1 MRRVGDVTQE
11 LGEGS
16 SRVTED
22 TFRMVVVAAVAL
34 ASIAFVV
41 QAVAMF
47 ALYRVARRMQQKVG
61 PLAEQAEPVIGKL
74 GPMIDQIGPGTGKVA
89 PVADQMQSVLA
100 LTNRMMEE
108 TGPRISELSGEV
120 VAIVRSGRQQVER
133 IGELLHDAGDRAR
146 NRLEQIDQA
155 VDDTVEQVEQMGDAV
170 KRAVL
175 RPVREV
181 NGLAAGISA
190 AVSTLVH
197 HSRKPSVD
205 QATQDE
211 EMFI

>member
-1 MRRVGDVTQE
+1 M
-11 LGEGS
+11 
-16 SRVTED
+16 TED
-22 TFRMVVVAAVAL
+22 TFRMVVTAAVAL

-41 QAVAMF
+41 QAMAMF

-61 PLAEQAEPVIGKL
+61 PLADQAEPVIGKL
-74 GPMIDQIGPGTGKVA
+74 GPMISEIGLAAQRLGPMIDKVGLAAGKVA
-89 PVADQMQSVLA
+89 PVADRVESVLA
-100 LTNRMMEE
+100 TANRIMEE
-108 TGPRISELSGEV
+108 NRPRISELSGEAV
-120 VAIVRSGRQQVER
+120 EIVRSGREQVER
-133 IGELLHDAGDRAR
+133 IGELLHDAGDCARA
-146 NRLEQIDQA
+146 RLEQIDQA
-155 VDDTVEQVEQMGDAV
+155 VESTVEQVGQVGDAV

>member
-1 MRRVGDVTQE
+1 M
-11 LGEGS
+11 
-16 SRVTED
+16 TED
-22 TFRMVVVAAVAL
+22 TFRIVVTAAVAL
-34 ASIAFVV
+34 ASMAFVV

-47 ALYRVARRMQQKVG
+47 ALYRVARGMQQKVG
-61 PLAEQAEPVIGKL
+61 PLADLAYPVIGKL
-74 GPMIDQIGPGTGKVA
+74 GPMIDQVGLTAGKMA

-100 LTNRMMEE
+100 TTSRIMEE
-108 TGPRISELSGEV
+108 ARPRISELSGEAV
-120 VAIVRSGRQQVER
+120 EIFRSGRQQVER
-133 IGELLHDAGDRAR
+133 IGELLHDAGDRAHA
-146 NRLEQIDQA
+146 RLEQIDQA
-155 VDDTVEQVEQMGDAV
+155 VDDTVEQVGEVGDAV

-181 NGLAAGISA
+181 SGLAAGISA

>member
-1 MRRVGDVTQE
+1 
-11 LGEGS
+11 
-16 SRVTED
+16 
-22 TFRMVVVAAVAL
+22 
-34 ASIAFVV
+34 
-41 QAVAMF
+41 
-47 ALYRVARRMQQKVG
+47 MQQKVG
-61 PLAEQAEPVIGKL
+61 PLADLAYPVIGKL
-74 GPMIDQIGPGTGKVA
+74 GPMIDQVGLTAGKMA

-100 LTNRMMEE
+100 TTSRIMEE
-108 TGPRISELSGEV
+108 ARPRISELSGEAV
-120 VAIVRSGRQQVER
+120 EIFRSGRQQVER
-133 IGELLHDAGDRAR
+133 IGELLHDAGDRAHA
-146 NRLEQIDQA
+146 RLEQIDQA
-155 VDDTVEQVEQMGDAV
+155 VDDTVEQVGEVGDAV

-181 NGLAAGISA
+181 SGLAAGISA

>member
-1 MRRVGDVTQE
+1 
-11 LGEGS
+11 
-16 SRVTED
+16 
-22 TFRMVVVAAVAL
+22 MVVTAAVAL

-41 QAVAMF
+41 QAMAMF

-61 PLAEQAEPVIGKL
+61 PLADQAEPVIGKL
-74 GPMIDQIGPGTGKVA
+74 GPMIDEVGLVAQKLGPMIDKVGLAAGKVA
-89 PVADQMQSVLA
+89 PVADRVESVLA
-100 LTNRMMEE
+100 TANRIMEE
-108 TGPRISELSGEV
+108 TRPRISELSGEAV
-120 VAIVRSGRQQVER
+120 EIVRSGREQVER
-133 IGELLHDAGDRAR
+133 IGELLHDAGDCARA
-146 NRLEQIDQA
+146 RLEQIDQA
-155 VDDTVEQVEQMGDAV
+155 VESTVEQVGQVGDAV

-190 AVSTLVH
+190 AVATLVH

>member
-1 MRRVGDVTQE
+1 
-11 LGEGS
+11 
-16 SRVTED
+16 
-22 TFRMVVVAAVAL
+22 MVVTAAVAL

-41 QAVAMF
+41 QAMAMF
-47 ALYRVARRMQQKVG
+47 AFYRVARRMQQKVG
-61 PLAEQAEPVIGKL
+61 PLADQAEPVIGKL
-74 GPMIDQIGPGTGKVA
+74 GPMISEIGLAAQRLGPMIDKVGLAAGKVA
-89 PVADQMQSVLA
+89 PVADRVESVLA
-100 LTNRMMEE
+100 TANRIMEE
-108 TGPRISELSGEV
+108 NRPRISELSGEAV
-120 VAIVRSGRQQVER
+120 EIVRSGREQVER
-133 IGELLHDAGDRAR
+133 IGELLHDAGDCARA
-146 NRLEQIDQA
+146 RLEQIDQA
-155 VDDTVEQVEQMGDAV
+155 VENTVEQVGQVGDAV

-190 AVSTLVH
+190 AVATLVH

>member
-1 MRRVGDVTQE
+1 
-11 LGEGS
+11 
-16 SRVTED
+16 
-22 TFRMVVVAAVAL
+22 MVVTAAVAL

-41 QAVAMF
+41 QAMAMF
-47 ALYRVARRMQQKVG
+47 AFYRVARRMQQKVG
-61 PLAEQAEPVIGKL
+61 PLADQAEPVIGKL
-74 GPMIDQIGPGTGKVA
+74 GPMIDEVGLVAQKLGPMIDKVGLAAGKVA
-89 PVADQMQSVLA
+89 PVADRVESVLA
-100 LTNRMMEE
+100 TANRIMEE
-108 TGPRISELSGEV
+108 NRPRISELSGEAV
-120 VAIVRSGRQQVER
+120 EIVRSGREQVER
-133 IGELLHDAGDRAR
+133 IGELLHDAGDCARA
-146 NRLEQIDQA
+146 RLEQIDQA
-155 VDDTVEQVEQMGDAV
+155 VESTVEQVGQVGDAV

-190 AVSTLVH
+190 AVATLVH

>member
-1 MRRVGDVTQE
+1 
-11 LGEGS
+11 
-16 SRVTED
+16 VTED
-22 TFRMVVVAAVAL
+22 TFRIVVVAAVAL

-41 QAVAMF
+41 AAVAMF
-47 ALYRVARRMQQKVG
+47 ILCGVARSIQQKVG
-61 PLAEQAEPVIGKL
+61 ALAERAEPAIGKL
-74 GPMIDQIGPGTGKVA
+74 GPMIDQVVLAAGKVG
-89 PVADQMQSVLA
+89 PVADRAGLVLA
-100 LTNRMMEE
+100 TTNRIMEDAR
-108 TGPRISELSGEV
+108 PRISELSDEAV
-120 VAIVRSGRQQVER
+120 EIVRSGRQQVER
-133 IGELLHDAGDRAR
+133 IGDLLHDAGDRAHA
-146 NRLEQIDQA
+146 RLEQIDRA
-155 VDDTVEQVEQMGDAV
+155 VDSTVEQVGQVGDAM

-190 AVSTLVH
+190 AVATLVH

>member
-1 MRRVGDVTQE
+1 
-11 LGEGS
+11 
-16 SRVTED
+16 VTED
-22 TFRMVVVAAVAL
+22 TFRIVVTAAVAL
-34 ASIAFVV
+34 ASMAFVV

-47 ALYRVARRMQQKVG
+47 ALYRVARGMQQKVG
-61 PLAEQAEPVIGKL
+61 PLADLAYPVIGKL
-74 GPMIDQIGPGTGKVA
+74 GPMIDQVGLTAGKMA

-100 LTNRMMEE
+100 TTSRIMEE
-108 TGPRISELSGEV
+108 ARPRISELSGEAV
-120 VAIVRSGRQQVER
+120 EIFRSGRQQVER
-133 IGELLHDAGDRAR
+133 IGELLHDAGDRAHA
-146 NRLEQIDQA
+146 RLEQIDQA
-155 VDDTVEQVEQMGDAV
+155 VDDTVEQVGEVGDAV

-181 NGLAAGISA
+181 SGLAAGISA

>member
-1 MRRVGDVTQE
+1 
-11 LGEGS
+11 
-16 SRVTED
+16 
-22 TFRMVVVAAVAL
+22 MVVVVAVAL
-34 ASIAFVV
+34 ALIAFVV

-61 PLAEQAEPVIGKL
+61 PLADRAGPVIGKL
-74 GPMIDQIGPGTGKVA
+74 GPMIDHIGFAVGKVA
-89 PVADQMQSVLA
+89 PVADQMGSVLA
-100 LTNRMMEE
+100 TTKRIMEE
-108 TGPRISELSGEV
+108 TRPRISELSEEAV
-120 VAIVRSGRQQVER
+120 EIVRSGRQQVER

-146 NRLEQIDQA
+146 TRLAQIDQA
-155 VDDTVEQVEQMGDAV
+155 VDDTVEQVEQMGDSV

-190 AVSTLVH
+190 AVATLVH

>member
-1 MRRVGDVTQE
+1 M
-11 LGEGS
+11 
-16 SRVTED
+16 TED
-22 TFRMVVVAAVAL
+22 TFRMVVAAAVAL
-34 ASIAFVV
+34 ACIAFVV

-47 ALYRVARRMQQKVG
+47 ALYRVAQRMQQKVG
-61 PLAEQAEPVIGKL
+61 PLADQAEPVIGKL
-74 GPMIDQIGPGTGKVA
+74 GPMIDEVGLVAQKLGPMIDKVGLAAGKVA
-89 PVADQMQSVLA
+89 PVADRVESVLA
-100 LTNRMMEE
+100 TANRIMEE
-108 TGPRISELSGEV
+108 NRPRISELSGEAV
-120 VAIVRSGRQQVER
+120 EIVRSGREQVER
-133 IGELLHDAGDRAR
+133 IGELLHDAGDCARA
-146 NRLEQIDQA
+146 RLEQIDQA
-155 VDDTVEQVEQMGDAV
+155 VESTVEQVGQVGDAV

-190 AVSTLVH
+190 AVATLVH

>member
-1 MRRVGDVTQE
+1 M
-11 LGEGS
+11 
-16 SRVTED
+16 TED
-22 TFRMVVVAAVAL
+22 TFRMVVTAAVAL

-41 QAVAMF
+41 QAMAMF

-61 PLAEQAEPVIGKL
+61 PLADQAEPVIGKL
-74 GPMIDQIGPGTGKVA
+74 GPMISEIGLAAQRCGPMIDKVGLAAGKVA
-89 PVADQMQSVLA
+89 PVADRVESVLA
-100 LTNRMMEE
+100 TANRIMEE
-108 TGPRISELSGEV
+108 NRPRISELSGEAV
-120 VAIVRSGRQQVER
+120 EIVRSGREQVER
-133 IGELLHDAGDRAR
+133 IGELLHDAGDCARA
-146 NRLEQIDQA
+146 RLEQIDQA
-155 VDDTVEQVEQMGDAV
+155 VENTVEQVGQVGDAV

-190 AVSTLVH
+190 AVATLVH

>member
-1 MRRVGDVTQE
+1 
-11 LGEGS
+11 
-16 SRVTED
+16 
-22 TFRMVVVAAVAL
+22 MVVTAAVAL

-41 QAVAMF
+41 QAMAMF

-61 PLAEQAEPVIGKL
+61 PLADQAEPVIGKL
-74 GPMIDQIGPGTGKVA
+74 GPMIGEIGLAAQRLGPMIDKVGLAAGKVA
-89 PVADQMQSVLA
+89 PVADQVESVLA
-100 LTNRMMEE
+100 TANRIMEE
-108 TGPRISELSGEV
+108 NRPRISELSGEAV
-120 VAIVRSGRQQVER
+120 EIVRSGREQVER
-133 IGELLHDAGDRAR
+133 IGELLHDAGDCARA
-146 NRLEQIDQA
+146 RLEQIDQA
-155 VDDTVEQVEQMGDAV
+155 VENTVEQVGQVGDAV

>member
-1 MRRVGDVTQE
+1 
-11 LGEGS
+11 
-16 SRVTED
+16 
-22 TFRMVVVAAVAL
+22 MVVVAAVAL

-74 GPMIDQIGPGTGKVA
+74 GPMIDQIGFAAGKAGPMIEKVGLAAGKVA

-155 VDDTVEQVEQMGDAV
+155 VDDTVEQVEQMGDAM

-190 AVSTLVH
+190 AVAKLVH

>member
-1 MRRVGDVTQE
+1 
-11 LGEGS
+11 
-16 SRVTED
+16 
-22 TFRMVVVAAVAL
+22 MVVTAAVAL

-41 QAVAMF
+41 QAMAMF
-47 ALYRVARRMQQKVG
+47 AFYRVARRMQQKVG
-61 PLAEQAEPVIGKL
+61 PLADQAEPVIGKL
-74 GPMIDQIGPGTGKVA
+74 GPMISEIGLAAQRFGPMIDKVGLAAGKVA
-89 PVADQMQSVLA
+89 PVADRVESVLA
-100 LTNRMMEE
+100 TANRIMEE
-108 TGPRISELSGEV
+108 NRPRISELSGEAV
-120 VAIVRSGRQQVER
+120 EIVRSGREQVER
-133 IGELLHDAGDRAR
+133 IGELLHDAGDCARA
-146 NRLEQIDQA
+146 RLEQIDQA
-155 VDDTVEQVEQMGDAV
+155 VENTVEQVGQVGDAV

-190 AVSTLVH
+190 AVATLVH

>member
-1 MRRVGDVTQE
+1 
-11 LGEGS
+11 
-16 SRVTED
+16 
-22 TFRMVVVAAVAL
+22 MVVTAAVAL

-41 QAVAMF
+41 QAMAMF

-61 PLAEQAEPVIGKL
+61 PLADQAEPVIGKL
-74 GPMIDQIGPGTGKVA
+74 GPMISEIGLAAQRLGPMIDKVGLAAGKVA
-89 PVADQMQSVLA
+89 PVADRVESVLA
-100 LTNRMMEE
+100 TANRIMEE
-108 TGPRISELSGEV
+108 NRPRISELSGEAV
-120 VAIVRSGRQQVER
+120 EIVRSGREQVER
-133 IGELLHDAGDRAR
+133 IGELLHDAGDCARA
-146 NRLEQIDQA
+146 RLEQIDQA
-155 VDDTVEQVEQMGDAV
+155 VESTVEQVGQVGDAV

-190 AVSTLVH
+190 AVATLVH

>member
-1 MRRVGDVTQE
+1 
-11 LGEGS
+11 
-16 SRVTED
+16 
-22 TFRMVVVAAVAL
+22 MVVTAAVAL

-41 QAVAMF
+41 QAMAMF

-61 PLAEQAEPVIGKL
+61 PLADQAEPVIGKL
-74 GPMIDQIGPGTGKVA
+74 GPMISEIGLAAQRFGPMIDKVGLAAGKVA
-89 PVADQMQSVLA
+89 PVADRVESVLA
-100 LTNRMMEE
+100 TANRIMEE
-108 TGPRISELSGEV
+108 NRPRISELSGEAV
-120 VAIVRSGRQQVER
+120 EIVRSGREQVER
-133 IGELLHDAGDRAR
+133 IGELLHDAGDCARA
-146 NRLEQIDQA
+146 RLEQIDQA
-155 VDDTVEQVEQMGDAV
+155 VENTVEQVGQVGDAV

-190 AVSTLVH
+190 AVATLVH